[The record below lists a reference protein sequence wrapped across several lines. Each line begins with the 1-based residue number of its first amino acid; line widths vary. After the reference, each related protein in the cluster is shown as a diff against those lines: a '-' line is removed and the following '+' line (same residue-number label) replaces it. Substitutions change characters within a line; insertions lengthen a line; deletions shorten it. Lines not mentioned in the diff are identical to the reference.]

1 MKKNIILICFISLF
15 LLAGCKTLSINSGFQ
30 TKTTATLVLG
40 SIGSGKKF
48 ILQNKFNNVSYPTYT
63 KSIKVSALKTS
74 FNKTTYQSFVKAKQ
88 SQSNTVNIKYI
99 DSIKEKPYYLELHIA
114 DKVTLINMLND
125 KINDDVK
132 EYLSLNPS
140 SNLVTNLSIALNQDH
155 LKKVVQAKSIF
166 LIEKP
171 LKTYT
176 LKLLTSDNKTEFLNF
191 NEGIVFGY
199 KSANCCWQEN
209 GTRELNIVDLV
220 STYSN
225 CPNNAYRSASRA
237 KKKINYFKL

>member
-1 MKKNIILICFISLF
+1 MKKIVIFFYGMCLFILSSCNTLTFRSESQN
-15 LLAGCKTLSINSGFQ
+15 KTMEPLI
-30 TKTTATLVLG
+30 LG
-40 SIGSGKKF
+40 NIGSGKEF

-63 KSIKVSALKTS
+63 KPIKVSASKKPFDKSTYKS
-74 FNKTTYQSFVKAKQ
+74 FLKAKQ
-88 SQSNTVNIKYI
+88 SQSNTVNIKYV
-99 DSIKEKPYYLELHIA
+99 DSIKEKPYYLELNIA
-114 DKVTLINMLND
+114 DRVTLVNALND

-132 EYLSLNPS
+132 EYLSINPS
-140 SNLVTNLSIALNQDH
+140 ANLITNLSIAFNQDH

-176 LKLLTSDNKTEFLNF
+176 LKLLTSNNKTEFLNF

-199 KSANCCWQEN
+199 KTANCCWKEN

-225 CPNNAYRSASRA
+225 CPNNAYRSANRA